1 MGRATRPIVLGV
13 LLGLGGPACTDRAY
27 AQPACTERPVVATD
41 LRVDLRPREGEHIEL
56 QASAAALE
64 PGFPEPLA
72 GTFENARFSV
82 APPPPVASAPA
93 QAKEGTAAA
102 TADAES
108 FSVHAR
114 RMRYDSRGGR
124 ASFSGDVQVAI
135 GELSLSCDSL
145 EVTYHRGA
153 EGSVDFLAS
162 GSIRVERPGL
172 VATSGKAQYEG
183 ASGALTLT
191 ESPRVEGDV
200 GVLEGTRIVLDV
212 DDETVTVDDV
222 RGTFRVRQP

>member
-1 MGRATRPIVLGV
+1 V
-13 LLGLGGPACTDRAY
+13 
-27 AQPACTERPVVATD
+27 
-41 LRVDLRPREGEHIEL
+41 EL
-56 QASAAALE
+56 QASAAQLE

-82 APPPPVASAPA
+82 APPPPPPPPVASAPA

-102 TADAES
+102 TAEAES

-162 GSIRVERPGL
+162 GGIRVERPGL